1 MAYLWLR
8 TPYETLKPIRGPI
21 KQVVYAT
28 GSTEPVIWARVSPLL
43 PGRVEELLLDE
54 NDSVEENQLL
64 AQLDDRVEQERY
76 REIKSRLAYL
86 KNELGRERKLRKQD
100 FTSQQA
106 LELKESQFKEA
117 EAQLLSQENVLKR
130 LQVRSPLSGTLLR
143 RDVEMG
149 EYVKPGDILFWVGKR
164 KPLRITAD
172 VDEEDIPLVQA
183 GQKVLIKSDA
193 FPNES
198 FTGTVKEITPKGD
211 PINKSFRIRVALPDN
226 TLLRIGMTVE
236 INIIIREVSETLLIP
251 STALYQGKVWRLEKG
266 SPIPTKLKTGIE
278 SPDSI
283 EVISGL
289 SPTDDVIKSPTRYPK
304 LIS

>member
-1 MAYLWLR
+1 MR
-8 TPYETLKPIRGPI
+8 ISYETVNPIKGPI

-28 GSTEPVIWARVSPLL
+28 GSVEPITWARVSPLL
-43 PGRVEELLLDE
+43 PGRVEELFLDE
-54 NDSVEENQLL
+54 NAPVQENQLL

-76 REIKSRLAYL
+76 REIRSRLAYL
-86 KNELGRERKLRKQD
+86 KNELERERKLRKQD

-106 LELKESQFKEA
+106 LELRESEFKET
-117 EAQLLSQENVLKR
+117 EAQLLSQENLLKR

-149 EYVKPGDILFWVGKR
+149 EYVKPGDILFWVGKST
-164 KPLRITAD
+164 PLRITAD
-172 VDEEDIPLVQA
+172 VDEEDIPLVQV

-198 FTGTVKEITPKGD
+198 FAGTVSEITPKGD
-211 PINKSFRIRVALPDN
+211 PINKSFRIRVALPDE

-236 INIIIREVSETLLIP
+236 VNIIIREVPVTLLIP
-251 STALYQGKVWRLEKG
+251 STALHRGKVWRMEDGKPF
-266 SPIPTKLKTGIE
+266 PIQVKPGIE
-278 SPDSI
+278 SPDFI
-283 EVISGL
+283 EIVSGL
-289 SPTDDVIKSPTRYPK
+289 TLKDEVVKSPTRYPK